1 MKIIMQDFSLD
12 RKFINEKCI
21 DILLCNLNN
30 LINNNNS
37 FKLKID
43 NNSFNKK

>member
-12 RKFINEKCI
+12 KKFINEKCI
-21 DILLCNLNN
+21 DILLCDLID